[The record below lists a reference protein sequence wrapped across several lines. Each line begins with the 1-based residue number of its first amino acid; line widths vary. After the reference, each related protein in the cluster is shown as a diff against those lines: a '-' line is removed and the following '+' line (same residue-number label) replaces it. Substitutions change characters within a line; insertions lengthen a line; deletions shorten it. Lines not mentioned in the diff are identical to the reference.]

1 MANYSEGISIFR
13 RFDMIFRNRVALTS
27 SLLALMLPAPAQD
40 AQNSPVTAIRG
51 TWIIKS
57 IYHTQNV
64 QGPSPIEQEKL
75 VGSEIVYGDR
85 NLKSCGQSVPITS
98 IDQHRVDSAEFLADA
113 RVRFTEVGIQGAT
126 VIEVVLNHRQAGR
139 CFEAFPLP
147 GQDVYLKSKD
157 EIVIAFEGVFY
168 RVVRQK

>member
-1 MANYSEGISIFR
+1 MSIFGG
-13 RFDMIFRNRVALTS
+13 FKMTFRNRVVLTS
-27 SLLALMLPAPAQD
+27 SLLAFMLPAPAQD
-40 AQNSPVTAIRG
+40 AQNGPASAIRG

-64 QGPSPIEQEKL
+64 QGPSPTEQKKL
-75 VGSEIVYGDR
+75 VGSEIVYGDQ
-85 NLKSCGQSVPITS
+85 NLNSCGQSVPITS
-98 IDQHRVDSAEFLADA
+98 IDQHQVDSAEFLANT
-113 RVRFTEVGIQGAT
+113 RVRFTEISIHAT
-126 VIEVVLNHRQAGR
+126 AVIEVVLNDRQAGR

-168 RVVRQK
+168 RGVRKK